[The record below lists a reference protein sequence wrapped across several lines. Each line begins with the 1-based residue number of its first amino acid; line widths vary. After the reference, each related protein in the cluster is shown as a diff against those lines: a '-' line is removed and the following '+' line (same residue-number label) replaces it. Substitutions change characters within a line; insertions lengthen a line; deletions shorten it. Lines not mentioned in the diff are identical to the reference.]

1 MSAADRNPSN
11 SSYYVTDYF
20 YAKLVADFE
29 GWDLDARRIDDGPDY
44 VRARSILLREAR
56 YLDQDR
62 LRDWLALFSPECA
75 YWIPGTR
82 DRGDPRREI
91 AFAFH
96 DRRQLEDRVYRLE
109 TGYAWSQTPVSRTSR
124 MITNIEVF
132 GTDEPGVTMVRSN
145 FQVTEYWNGQ
155 IRFWTGYSVHRL
167 APESDVEPGFGA
179 ILAKQVN
186 LIDCDENHR
195 NPSITL

>member
-1 MSAADRNPSN
+1 MTHAKRDPAKT
-11 SSYYVTDYF
+11 SYYVTDAF

-29 GWDLDARRIDDGPDY
+29 GWDDDARRIDDGSDY
-44 VRARSILLREAR
+44 VRARATLFQEAR
-56 YLDQDR
+56 YLDQNR
-62 LRDWLALFSPECA
+62 LRDWLSLFTPECA
-75 YWIPGTR
+75 YWIPGTPG
-82 DRGDPRREI
+82 RGDPRREI

-124 MITNIEVF
+124 MIGNVEVF
-132 GTDEPGVTMVRSN
+132 RTDDPRVTMARSN
-145 FQVTEYWNGQ
+145 FHVTEYWSGE
-155 IRFWTGYSVHRL
+155 IRYWTGYAVHRL
-167 APESDVEPGFGA
+167 VADKSDGPA
-179 ILAKQVN
+179 SILAKQVN